1 MRRQDGGHGRRNH
14 QPCLV
19 VIDSQPCAR
28 EPIMTNPKK
37 PTEES
42 ARERASQKEVVEVER
57 AVVRGR
63 RSPNT
68 EIDPADAPPQ
78 GETRPGK
85 PGQRG

>member
-1 MRRQDGGHGRRNH
+1 
-14 QPCLV
+14 
-19 VIDSQPCAR
+19 
-28 EPIMTNPKK
+28 MTNPKK
-37 PTEES
+37 PIEES

-68 EIDPADAPPQ
+68 EINPADAPPQ
-78 GETRPGK
+78 GEARPGK

>member
-1 MRRQDGGHGRRNH
+1 
-14 QPCLV
+14 
-19 VIDSQPCAR
+19 
-28 EPIMTNPKK
+28 MTDPKK

-42 ARERASQKEVVEVER
+42 ARERASQKDVAEVER

-68 EIDPADAPPQ
+68 ESDPADAPPQ
-78 GETRPGK
+78 GKSRPNK

>member
-1 MRRQDGGHGRRNH
+1 
-14 QPCLV
+14 
-19 VIDSQPCAR
+19 
-28 EPIMTNPKK
+28 MTNPTK
-37 PTEES
+37 PIEES

-78 GETRPGK
+78 GETRLGK